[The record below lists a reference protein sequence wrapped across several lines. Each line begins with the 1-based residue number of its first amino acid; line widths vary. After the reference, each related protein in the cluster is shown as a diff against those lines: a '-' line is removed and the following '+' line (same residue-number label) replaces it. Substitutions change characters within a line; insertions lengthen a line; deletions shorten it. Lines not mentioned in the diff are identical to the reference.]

1 MLGPLSMAGPIKF
14 KGEQRMADV
23 TPSRRSL
30 AGIVLVVAGALL
42 LLNFVLGLAA
52 VTALNPWLTLLA
64 YVAIG
69 VAFLILALASFQGT
83 ITRIAL
89 IVGAVGWLLLALGLV
104 VALPAVL
111 VTVAL
116 VAAALGTLVAA
127 IALYVGKEVTNMS
140 AIAFIVTGIVAAIIL
155 LATVAAAALGDFGT
169 VLAVLFAILLVV
181 TGVLFARTQGSRG
194 R

>member
-1 MLGPLSMAGPIKF
+1 MLGPLSMAEPIKF

-69 VAFLILALASFQGT
+69 VAFLILALASFRGT